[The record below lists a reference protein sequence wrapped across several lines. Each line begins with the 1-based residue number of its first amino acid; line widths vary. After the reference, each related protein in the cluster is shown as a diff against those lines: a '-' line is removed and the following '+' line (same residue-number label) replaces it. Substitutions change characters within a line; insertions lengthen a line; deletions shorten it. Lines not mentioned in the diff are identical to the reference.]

1 MWLLLAFTSAFS
13 LGLYDVCKKTALN
26 SNAVIPVLFLNV
38 VFCCVLLLPFLLI
51 SHFYPSSSAGHIFY
65 MPAIHWQAHILLFL
79 KAVIVLCSWLF
90 AYFSLK
96 HLPLTIAS
104 PIKATQPILTLTGAV
119 MLYDERLNVWQW
131 SGIILAIFSFYLL
144 SWSGRKEGIRFSR
157 NKWVYFM
164 ILAILSGAASGL
176 YDKFLLKHIDRI
188 NVQVWFNF
196 YQLLLMGVITALIWY
211 PQRKHSTPFQW
222 RWSIPF
228 ISLFLLT
235 ADFAYFYA
243 LSFPDSMISII
254 SLVRRSGI
262 IVAFVAGALLF
273 REKHLKAKSIDLLL
287 VIVSML
293 LIYFGN

>member
-13 LGLYDVCKKTALN
+13 LGLYDIFKKTALN

-38 VFCCVLLLPFLLI
+38 VFCCVLLLPFLVI
-51 SHFYPSSSAGHIFY
+51 SHFYPSSGVGQIFH
-65 MPAIHWQAHILLFL
+65 MPVIHRQAHILLFL
-79 KAVIVLCSWLF
+79 KAVIVLCSWIF

-96 HLPLTIAS
+96 HLPITIAS

-119 MLYDERLNVWQW
+119 ILYGEKLNVWQW

-144 SWSGRKEGIRFSR
+144 SWSGQKEGIRFSR

-164 ILAILSGAASGL
+164 ILAIFCGAASGL
-176 YDKFLLKHIDRI
+176 YDKFLLKRIDRI

-196 YQLLLMGVITALIWY
+196 YQLLLMGAITAFVWY
-211 PQRKHSTPFQW
+211 PQRKHTTSFRW
-222 RWSIPF
+222 KWSIPF
-228 ISLFLLT
+228 ISLFLLA

-243 LSFPDSMISII
+243 LSFPNSMISII
-254 SLVRRSGI
+254 SLVRRSGVVI
-262 IVAFVAGALLF
+262 TFGAGALLF
-273 REKHLKAKSIDLLL
+273 REKHLKTKFIDLLL
-287 VIVSML
+287 IIVSML